1 MKKTWINV
9 FVDAYDQ
16 NQYYVSKTYGSKT
29 EALTSVRKSMK
40 DRYIAT
46 LDLSVLLFPKAKRTR
61 KTTKPVFAK
70 NPHVTAFVKEMSEKL
85 NKIMYRNPTADE
97 IESYK
102 HLPKG

>member
-46 LDLSVLLFPKAKRTR
+46 LDLSVLLFPKPKRTR
-61 KTTKPVFAK
+61 KTITGVKPVFAK

-85 NKIMYRNPTADE
+85 NKIMYANQETH
-97 IESYK
+97 SK
-102 HLPKG
+102 QFPKG